1 MEWGGTPITCND
13 ACFGMPANTV
23 PPGNRKI
30 WGKDGKPEGDEF
42 LIMIWQ
48 FFTSYSTSYS

>member
-48 FFTSYSTSYS
+48 FFTSYS